1 VIFVTV
7 GTNEAP
13 FDRLLNAVALIDT
26 DEELLV
32 QHGASRVRPTNANAT
47 CLDFMSFEELVEH
60 VRRARIVVT
69 HAGVGSVLV
78 SLTHGKC
85 PIVVPR
91 LHEFGEAVD
100 DHQLFFARRFA
111 ETGLVTLVEDPA
123 ALPGALDGTAS
134 APAPS
139 ASVGSSSLTAELRS
153 YLRDHLHPV
162 PSLAGH
168 A

>member
-13 FDRLLNAVALIDT
+13 FDRLLHAVARIET

-32 QHGASRVRPTNANAT
+32 QHGASRIRPSNST
-47 CLDFMSFEELVEH
+47 CLDFMPFEELVEH
-60 VRRARIVVT
+60 VRRARAVVT

-78 SLTHGKC
+78 SLTSGKC

-91 LHEFGEAVD
+91 KPEFGEAVD
-100 DHQLFFARRFA
+100 DHQLVFGRRFA
-111 ETGLVTLVEDPA
+111 ETGLVQLVEEPAGLADMLDRAPTAAPA
-123 ALPGALDGTAS
+123 ATVG
-134 APAPS
+134 
-139 ASVGSSSLTAELRS
+139 GSSLAAELRR
-153 YLRDHLHPV
+153 YLSVHLQPL
-162 PSLAGH
+162 PTLAQR